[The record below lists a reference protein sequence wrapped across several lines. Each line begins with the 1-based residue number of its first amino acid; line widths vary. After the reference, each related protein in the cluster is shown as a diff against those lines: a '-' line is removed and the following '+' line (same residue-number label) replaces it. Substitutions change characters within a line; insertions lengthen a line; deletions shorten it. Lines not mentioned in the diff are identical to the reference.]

1 LKKHCKTLFK
11 KNEWKFLH
19 SEWRFLHSIF
29 FRNVLF
35 VFFFKDIFSDSIQNG
50 DFSIQTFLK
59 KRFELFLKFVS
70 LFFPQHFLHSE
81 WKNLHSEWKFLH
93 SNFFRSV
100 SNLSFLKH
108 LYMCFF
114 EAFSPFRMEKSP
126 TKKRGWIN
134 LHSEWISIHF
144 FENSHVCLQVVEK
157 NCLFLNG
164 DFSIHFLGL
173 QISPFFSAAIFGF
186 SPEKCRNLHSEW

>member
-1 LKKHCKTLFK
+1 MEISPFRMEISPFNFLQKRFVCFFFQGHFLR
-11 KNEWKFLH
+11 LH
-19 SEWRFLHSIF
+19 SEWRFLHSNF
-29 FRNVLF
+29 F
-35 VFFFKDIFSDSIQNG
+35 
-50 DFSIQTFLK
+50 K